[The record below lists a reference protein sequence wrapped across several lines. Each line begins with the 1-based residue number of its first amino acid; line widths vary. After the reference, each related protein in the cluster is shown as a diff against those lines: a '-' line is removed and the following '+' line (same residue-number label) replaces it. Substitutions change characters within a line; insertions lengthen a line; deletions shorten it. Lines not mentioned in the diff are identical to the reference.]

1 MTSYSTVGSNIISK
15 VSSLVVS
22 SSAVSIVDDMVS
34 PPPWGNTIPS
44 LLSLL
49 ANIAPKGALSAV
61 GRAVGS
67 DLSLLLYLT
76 YIPCHHCHHSCYQKK
91 RYINI
96 ART

>member
-1 MTSYSTVGSNIISK
+1 MFQDLFKTYDR
-15 VSSLVVS
+15 SSLVVS
-22 SSAVSIVDDMVS
+22 SSAVGVVDDMVS
-34 PPPWGNTIPS
+34 PPKWGKANPS

-61 GRAVGS
+61 GRAVRS

-76 YIPCHHCHHSCYQKK
+76 YIPCHHCHHSCHQKK